1 MVHQI
6 LFPGLSII
14 IIGLLA
20 SHITTEVDYEFLFSL
35 SEYLS
40 HLNRARTIAEVFESF
55 ERLVMAKYRLSRIY
69 CCRFKVIAEYMERRL
84 KKLWSE
90 DNDWGDIEFWDQQK

>member
-20 SHITTEVDYEFLFSL
+20 SHITMEVDYEFLFSL
-35 SEYLS
+35 SEHLS

-55 ERLVMAKYRLSRIY
+55 WKASDG
-69 CCRFKVIAEYMERRL
+69 KVPIVQDL
-84 KKLWSE
+84 LLP
-90 DNDWGDIEFWDQQK
+90 F